1 VRGWKLK
8 VRGIDDPG
16 NQGAAAGD
24 SDGLGAMLGF
34 AAASP
39 PGGPSLRATE
49 IFGPR
54 KFVAAVV
61 DHVVAGK
68 PGRHEGS

>member
-1 VRGWKLK
+1 
-8 VRGIDDPG
+8 
-16 NQGAAAGD
+16 
-24 SDGLGAMLGF
+24 MLGF

>member
-8 VRGIDDPG
+8 VRRVDDPG